1 MKIIVLEG
9 TSLSSAIRLDIVLED
24 ATLKVVID
32 LNGKF

>member
-9 TSLSSAIRLDIVLED
+9 TSLSSTIRPDIVLED
-24 ATLKVVID
+24 ATLKIVID